1 MRITNIFHELLY
13 DKDRLTI
20 TFDRKDRQQIIEKLE
35 SLGEIDQSKEYDVEI
50 KKHRQKRSLD
60 ANGYMWALADK
71 IAYSVHSTKEEVYR
85 KAIREVG
92 VFTDVA
98 VTDGAVEELERS
110 WNSNGIGWVSERFDS
125 KLQGCKKVRLYT
137 GSSQYTSKEMSR
149 LIDYI
154 VDEAKGL
161 AIETMTP
168 DEIAELKSKW
178 GN

>member
-35 SLGEIDQSKEYDVEI
+35 SLGEIDRDKEYDVEI

-71 IAYSVHSTKEEVYR
+71 IADSVHSTKEEVYR

-137 GSSQYTSKEMSR
+137 GSSQYNSKEMSR

-154 VDEAKGL
+154 VEEAKGL